1 MGIPSYFVHLVRNHR
16 SIIKTYDKTSIQIDN
31 LYLDCNS
38 LIYDAIAHIVFKTD
52 SDFEAKII
60 DLICSKLEGYIKII
74 NPTKKVYIA
83 FDGVA
88 PVAKLS
94 QQKNRRYKSWFQDE
108 IMRTI
113 YSTTTAPGIQWN
125 SAAITPGTKFMDKL
139 DKQINK
145 YFKNPTKFKTEEII
159 IATSKIPGEGEH
171 KLYEYIREN
180 PEYHKNTITAI
191 YGLDSDLIMLT
202 LNHLEYAPKM
212 YLFRETPYFI
222 KTLDD
227 SLVPNSNYLLDIPE
241 FANRLVVELTHKSD
255 LSPKLQI
262 RIIKDYVF
270 FCFLLGNDFM
280 PHFPALNIR
289 TRGIDVLLN
298 IYNEIN
304 GDLKNFL
311 IDGNTIVWKNFKKMI
326 EYLGKN
332 EHKLLTEEYKI
343 REKWERRKYQE
354 NTEEQKFINTP
365 IFNRDIEK
373 FINPSE
379 DGWQN
384 RYYSSLFN
392 IDINEDRQKQIAVNY
407 LSILEWNFKYY
418 NSGCPD
424 WRFKYNYC
432 YPPLFQDLLKYIPYF
447 ETNFIE
453 KVKKAPITECV
464 QLAYVLPRNSLNLI
478 SIKEQS
484 MLLDRYNNY
493 YRLDYKFEWAFCKYF
508 WECHVLIPEINIKEL
523 ESLFVKL

>member
-1 MGIPSYFVHLVRNHR
+1 MGIPSYFVHLVKNHR
-16 SIIKTYDKTSIQIDN
+16 SIIKKYEKTNTQIDN

-38 LIYDAIAHIVFKTD
+38 LIYDAIAQIVFKND
-52 SDFEAKII
+52 ADFEAKIL
-60 DLICSKLEGYIKII
+60 DVICAKLEGYINII
-74 NPTKKVYIA
+74 GPSKKVYIA

-108 IMRTI
+108 VMRSI
-113 YSTTTAPGIQWN
+113 YSTTTTPGNKWN

-139 DKQINK
+139 DERVNT
-145 YFKNPTKFKTEEII
+145 YFKDPSKFSTEEII
-159 IATSKIPGEGEH
+159 ISTSKIPGEGEH

-180 PEYHKNTITAI
+180 PEYHKNTATAI

-202 LNHLEYAPKM
+202 LNHLEYAPRM

-222 KTLDD
+222 KMLDE
-227 SLVPNSNYLLDIPE
+227 SLIPNCNYLLDIPE
-241 FANRLVVELTHKSD
+241 FATRLVTELTHKSD
-255 LSPKLQI
+255 LTIETQTK
-262 RIIKDYVF
+262 IIKDYVF

-298 IYNEIN
+298 IYNDIN
-304 GDLKNFL
+304 GDLKHFL
-311 IDGNTIVWKNFKKMI
+311 IEDGAISWKNFKKLI
-326 EYLGKN
+326 EYLAKN
-332 EHKLLTEEYKI
+332 EHKLLTEEYKV
-343 REKWERRKYQE
+343 REKWECRKFQE
-354 NTEEQKFINTP
+354 NTEEQRFTNTP
-365 IFNRDIEK
+365 IFKRDIEK
-373 FINPSE
+373 FINPRE

-384 RYYSSLFN
+384 RYYSSLFK

-432 YPPLFQDLLKYIPYF
+432 YPPLLQDLVKYIPYF

-453 KVKKAPITECV
+453 KVEKAPIAECV
-464 QLAYVLPRNSLNLI
+464 QLAYVLPRNSLKLI
-478 SIKEQS
+478 PNGGQTI
-484 MLLDRYNNY
+484 LLDKYNNN

-508 WECHVLIPEINIKEL
+508 WECHVLIPEIDINEL
-523 ESLFVKL
+523 ETLLVK

>member
-16 SIIKTYDKTSIQIDN
+16 SIIKTYDRTSIKIDN

-38 LIYDAIAHIVFKTD
+38 LIYNALNNIVYKND
-52 SDFEAKII
+52 HDFETKLLEAICIKLAEYINII
-60 DLICSKLEGYIKII
+60 SPK
-74 NPTKKVYIA
+74 KKVFIA

-94 QQKNRRYKSWFQDE
+94 QQKNRRYKSWFQAE
-108 IMRTI
+108 VMREI
-113 YSTTTAPGIQWN
+113 YSTSNDTGPSWN

-139 DKQINK
+139 DECINK
-145 YFKNPTKFKTEEII
+145 YFSNPKKFGTEEII
-159 IATSKIPGEGEH
+159 IATSKIAGEGEH

-180 PEYHKNTITAI
+180 PEYHRTTSTAI

-202 LNHLEYAPKM
+202 LNHLEYAPRM

-222 KTLDD
+222 KTLDNT
-227 SLVPNSNYLLDIPE
+227 LVPNSNYLMDIPE
-241 FANRLVVELTHKSD
+241 FATRLVTELTNKSD
-255 LSPKLQI
+255 LTGDVRTK
-262 RIIKDYVF
+262 IIKDYVF

-298 IYNEIN
+298 IYNDIN
-304 GDLKNFL
+304 GDLKHFL
-311 IDGNTIVWKNFKKMI
+311 IEDGAIVWKNLKLVF
-326 EYLGKN
+326 EYLAKN

-343 REKWERRKYQE
+343 RDKWERRKYQE

-365 IFNRDIEK
+365 IFKRDMEK
-373 FINPSE
+373 FINPRE

-384 RYYSSLFN
+384 RYYSSLFK

-418 NSGCPD
+418 TYGCPD
-424 WRFKYNYC
+424 WRFKYNYS
-432 YPPLFQDLLKYIPYF
+432 YPPLFQDLIKYIPHF
-447 ETNFIE
+447 DTNFVETKE
-453 KVKKAPITECV
+453 KNPITECV
-464 QLAYVLPRNSLNLI
+464 QLAYVLPRNSLKLI
-478 SIKEQS
+478 PGGKQGI
-484 MLLDRYNNY
+484 LLDRYNAY
-493 YRLDYKFEWAFCKYF
+493 YKLDYKFEWSFCKYF
-508 WECHVLIPEINIKEL
+508 WECHVLIPELEINEL
-523 ESLFVKL
+523 EKLLQTK